1 MAKKI
6 TPKKPAAASKSKK
19 TAATRVSKAKT
30 FAKTYAKSTAKS
42 PAKFS

>member
-19 TAATRVSKAKT
+19 TAATRVSKSKAFNKAFNKAYSKAPMKT
-30 FAKTYAKSTAKS
+30 S
-42 PAKFS
+42 

>member
-6 TPKKPAAASKSKK
+6 SPKKPAAAAKSKK

-30 FAKTYAKSTAKS
+30 FAKSYAKSTAKS
-42 PAKFS
+42 PAKTW